1 MIKRYYLV
9 KPYARENTDLR
20 DYEKVIV
27 QAWKSVNPSLI
38 VRVYSNYYEVIG
50 DISKGDAIRA
60 GRLIA
65 KSTLARHA
73 VKYPINSK
81 TPSTVQLFRA
91 MSAS

>member
-9 KPYARENTDLR
+9 KPYARENTNLR
-20 DYEKVIV
+20 GYEKVIV
-27 QAWKSVNPSLI
+27 QAWKYVNPSLI

-60 GRLIA
+60 GRIIA
-65 KSTLARHA
+65 KSSLGRYA

-91 MSAS
+91 M